1 MSHIFV
7 HSEHIIDASPAEVY
21 ETIIDYKEKR
31 PRILTPN
38 FLDYTVEQGGHG
50 DGTVISYR
58 LRAANRERL
67 YRMRVEEV
75 VKGQTVAEYDS
86 NSSLVT
92 RWIVLPLSGGEK
104 SRVSIE
110 TEWEGGSGIGGFF
123 ERTFAPMGLR
133 KIYND
138 MLEML
143 MLVVQS
149 PEQSRQASLFESDK
163 DTGSKAGTYALIIGA
178 VAAIIY
184 GIGYLRKKQG

>member
-1 MSHIFV
+1 
-7 HSEHIIDASPAEVY
+7 
-21 ETIIDYKEKR
+21 
-31 PRILTPN
+31 
-38 FLDYTVEQGGHG
+38 
-50 DGTVISYR
+50 
-58 LRAANRERL
+58 
-67 YRMRVEEV
+67 MRVEEV
-75 VKGQTVAEYDS
+75 VKGQTVAEHDS

-110 TEWEGGSGIGGFF
+110 TEWEGGSGIGGFM